1 MNLLTTVLYFPRVSH
16 KTQIHNTLLVSF
28 MVLISDEVLP
38 LDKECIN
45 GWSQVQLQAYRVILE
60 YSRWE
65 NNIMPRLFMIPL
77 SNREDVTP
85 ECALHMVTF
94 FSHLNCYFTDI
105 YQSLMIFIDNQYE
118 ILCNVKRQPVMLKFT
133 ILL

>member
-16 KTQIHNTLLVSF
+16 KTPIHNTLLVSF
-28 MVLISDEVLP
+28 MILISDEVLP

-65 NNIMPRLFMIPL
+65 NNIMPKLFMIPL

-94 FSHLNCYFTDI
+94 FHI
-105 YQSLMIFIDNQYE
+105 
-118 ILCNVKRQPVMLKFT
+118 
-133 ILL
+133 